1 MEYFSNL
8 LLNYDTTSE
17 FLSSKDAV
25 EFINSLL
32 RDRILNLQKV
42 QSFIRD
48 GALTDNGKT
57 FIKSLML
64 GKVMSGPN
72 VLKFSE
78 SGYVSITNRIMYA
91 ITDLV
96 KNFGMKDYSIIE
108 GLNNALDVQRAI
120 IDLKEKNPGLSY
132 ESALR
137 AYISSGTLDLYKK
150 RVDPLSV
157 LMNVLLNKGDR
168 EFKNAMVLYNNAAE
182 AASKGTIDMFGAS
195 KPKSKEDIISE
206 VMNNYLGGN
215 KLDSYEKQLIRD
227 YQQFI
232 ASGEASGKSIGEAKD
247 VNEAREIQDD
257 VDNILGKH
265 KNPARI

>member
-1 MEYFSNL
+1 
-8 LLNYDTTSE
+8 
-17 FLSSKDAV
+17 
-25 EFINSLL
+25 
-32 RDRILNLQKV
+32 
-42 QSFIRD
+42 
-48 GALTDNGKT
+48 
-57 FIKSLML
+57 
-64 GKVMSGPN
+64 
-72 VLKFSE
+72 
-78 SGYVSITNRIMYA
+78 
-91 ITDLV
+91 V

-215 KLDSYEKQLIRD
+215 KLDSYEKQLIKD

-232 ASGEASGKSIGEAKD
+232 ASGAPINE
-247 VNEAREIQDD
+247 VNNVDQARKKQND
-257 VDNILGKH
+257 VDNDLDDLFKPGCK
-265 KNPARI
+265 